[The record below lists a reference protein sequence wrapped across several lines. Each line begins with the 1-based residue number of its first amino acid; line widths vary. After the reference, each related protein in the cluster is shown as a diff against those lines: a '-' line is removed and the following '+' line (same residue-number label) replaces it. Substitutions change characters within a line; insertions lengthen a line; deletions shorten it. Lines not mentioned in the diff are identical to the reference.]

1 MRSIKWVLTTLVVGC
16 AVVLGALFSLQ
27 NAEPVALDL
36 LLIQLSPRAMSI
48 WLLLA
53 LGVGGLLGLMVSM
66 AIILRFKTRLGKAE
80 RDRKRLQTEVDRLRR
95 VGLST
100 SD

>member
-1 MRSIKWVLTTLVVGC
+1 MRWVKWVLTILIVGS

-27 NAEPVALDL
+27 NSEAVALDL
-36 LLIQLSPRAMSI
+36 LLIQLSPKALSI

-53 LGVGGLLGLMVSM
+53 LGAGGLLGLLVSM
-66 AIILRFKTRLGKAE
+66 AIILSYKARLGKAE

-95 VGLST
+95 VGLSS

>member
-1 MRSIKWVLTTLVVGC
+1 MRSIKWVLTILVVGF

-36 LLIQLSPRAMSI
+36 LLIQLSPQAMSI

-53 LGVGGLLGLMVSM
+53 LGAGGLLGLLVSM
-66 AIILRFKTRLGKAE
+66 AIIVRYKTQLGKAE
-80 RDRKRLQTEVDRLRR
+80 RDRKRLQTEVDRLRK

>member
-1 MRSIKWVLTTLVVGC
+1 MRWVKWVLTILIVGS

-27 NAEPVALDL
+27 NSEPVALDL
-36 LLIQLSPRAMSI
+36 LLIQLSPKALSI

-53 LGVGGLLGLMVSM
+53 LGAGGFLGLLVSM
-66 AIILRFKTRLGKAE
+66 AIILSYKARLGKAE
-80 RDRKRLQTEVDRLRR
+80 RDRKRLKTEVDRLRR
-95 VGLST
+95 VGLSS